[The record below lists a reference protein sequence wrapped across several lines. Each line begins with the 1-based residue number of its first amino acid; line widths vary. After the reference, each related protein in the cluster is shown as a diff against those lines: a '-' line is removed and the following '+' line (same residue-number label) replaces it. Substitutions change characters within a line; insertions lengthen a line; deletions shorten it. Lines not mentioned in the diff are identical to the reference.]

1 MQRIIRAGLLIAG
14 LVSVISALVRRFG
27 PRVQEYA
34 AATEGFW
41 SDPKVAK
48 ARRQAWDHAQR
59 AAEAKYG
66 PRVQEY
72 AAATQE
78 FWSNPRVVKARQQAW
93 DRAQRMVR
101 ERAARSGR
109 G

>member
-1 MQRIIRAGLLIAG
+1 MQRIIRAGVFIAG
-14 LVSVISALVRRFG
+14 IVSIISALVRRFG

-41 SDPKVAK
+41 ADPRVSK
-48 ARRQAWDHAQR
+48 ARRQAWEHAQR
-59 AAEAKYG
+59 VARGKAA

-78 FWSNPRVVKARQQAW
+78 FWANPKVVKARQKAW
-93 DRAQRMVR
+93 EHAQRMIR
-101 ERAARSGR
+101 EQAARSGR